1 MYLIVYGYHTELT
14 WSSSSLCVVYDFLL
28 KSLEKKLLFFFSS
41 LPLSPCM
48 LLGLEEPLG
57 WGPLLGAT
65 VPLPYPFVLL
75 DVFLLPKPFFRFLYL
90 EAPHKKNIVLVPNG
104 ASKSSS
110 I

>member
-1 MYLIVYGYHTELT
+1 
-14 WSSSSLCVVYDFLL
+14 
-28 KSLEKKLLFFFSS
+28 LEKKPPFFFSS
-41 LPLSPCM
+41 LPLSPYM
-48 LLGLEEPLG
+48 FLDLEEQLG

-75 DVFLLPKPFFRFLYL
+75 DVFLLDVFLLPKPFFRFLYL
-90 EAPHKKNIVLVPNG
+90 GAPHKKNIVLVLNG